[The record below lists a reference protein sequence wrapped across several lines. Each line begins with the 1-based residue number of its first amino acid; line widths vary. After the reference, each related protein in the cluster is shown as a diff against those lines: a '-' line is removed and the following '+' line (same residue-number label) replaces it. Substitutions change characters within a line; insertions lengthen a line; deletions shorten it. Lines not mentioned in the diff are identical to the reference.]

1 MAEDER
7 KLTPAEEKRKENF
20 EKLCEE
26 MKENR
31 YQKTDLTVSVLKANV
46 LAIVIMLPFVII
58 AVLIYRLAN
67 PSGSLHLSL
76 IEYILLFLMLLFL
89 TVIHEGIHGLTWGL
103 FAKSHFKAINFGVI
117 WSMLTP
123 YCTCSEPLTK
133 CQYIAGAAMPTL
145 ILAPVLGVVATI
157 YGSFLFIILCAVMII
172 AGGGDFF
179 IILKILLYKTKNKEV
194 LYYDHPYECGVVVFE
209 KMQTADEELV
219 H

>member
-1 MAEDER
+1 MAENER
-7 KLTPAEEKRKENF
+7 ELTPAEEKRKENF

-46 LAIVIMLPFVII
+46 LAIVIMLPFVIV

-67 PSGSLHLSL
+67 PSVSLHLSL
-76 IEYILLFLMLLFL
+76 LQDIVLIIMLLLL
-89 TVIHEGIHGLTWGL
+89 TVLHEGIHGLTWGA
-103 FAKSHFKAINFGVI
+103 FAKEHMKSINFGVI

-145 ILAPVLGVVATI
+145 ILAPVLGVIATVS
-157 YGSFLFIILCAVMII
+157 GSFLFLVLCAVMIF

-179 IILKILLYKTKNKEV
+179 IILKILLYKTKKKEV

-209 KMQTADEELV
+209 K
-219 H
+219 